1 MASMNPPRPADPPAA
16 PARLHALDN
25 LRALMMWLGIVL
37 HVSVIHMVQPPLLP
51 WRDGERT
58 MAADLMVAFI
68 HAFRMPVFFILAGFF
83 VALLL
88 QSRGPAGLMAHRLR
102 RLGLPFALFW
112 PILFVTSGVFALMF
126 MHRMARGTWGLDA
139 TLMPRG
145 PTIPEGPSTMHLWFL
160 WQLLWLSLA
169 TAAIARWS
177 PPAVQRGIAGAAT
190 ALQALG
196 RRAWGFAVLAAP
208 LAVIGSSY
216 PNGFLT
222 PDGSFLPAWT
232 EWVHNGLFFAFGL
245 ALYHQQ
251 RGLFALYQ
259 RRWPAHAAA
268 GLVAF
273 LAAGALLENKA
284 HPGWIALAYNA
295 CTWLWCYALLGLGT
309 RYLAVRRR
317 PLAYLAES
325 AYWVYL
331 VHLPLT
337 ILFGALLFGFEWPA
351 LLKMGIN
358 IAATTV
364 VCLASYHVA
373 VRSTWIGVLLNGKRN
388 PKTSSRE
395 ILHAT
400 AS

>member
-1 MASMNPPRPADPPAA
+1 MNPPPPADPAAA

-51 WRDGERT
+51 WRDGART
-58 MAADLMVAFI
+58 MAADFTVAFI

-88 QSRGPAGLMAHRLR
+88 QSRGPAGLMMHRLR

-112 PILFVTSGVFALMF
+112 PLLFVASGVFALLF
-126 MHRMARGTWGLDA
+126 LHRMVRGTWGLDA

-145 PTIPEGPSTMHLWFL
+145 PTIPEGPSTLHLWFL

-169 TAAIARWS
+169 TAAIARWA
-177 PPAVQRGIAGAAT
+177 PAPVQRAIAHAARL
-190 ALQALG
+190 LQEPG

-208 LAVIGSSY
+208 LAVIGASY

-222 PDGSFLPAWT
+222 PDGRFLPAWS
-232 EWVHNGLFFAFGL
+232 EWLHNGLFFAFGL

-251 RGLFALYQ
+251 RSLLALYQ
-259 RRWPAHAAA
+259 QRWRAHGVA

-273 LAAGALLENKA
+273 LVAGVLLENKA

-295 CTWLWCYALLGLGT
+295 CTWLWCFALLGLGT
-309 RYLAVRRR
+309 RHLAVRRR
-317 PLAYLAES
+317 SLAYLAES

-337 ILFGALLFGFEWPA
+337 ILFGALLFGLPWPA
-351 LLKMGIN
+351 LVKMGIN

-364 VCLASYHVA
+364 VCLASYHVL
-373 VRSTWIGVLLNGKRN
+373 VRSTWVGVLLNGRRN
-388 PKTSSRE
+388 PATSPRG
-395 ILHAT
+395 ILHAA